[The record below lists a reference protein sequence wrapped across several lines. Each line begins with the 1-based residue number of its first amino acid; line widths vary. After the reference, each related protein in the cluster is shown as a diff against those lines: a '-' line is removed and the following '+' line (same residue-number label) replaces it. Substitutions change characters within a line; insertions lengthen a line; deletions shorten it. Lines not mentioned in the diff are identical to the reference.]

1 MDSNRPDSECACY
14 GPWVRT
20 FDSDKSRQSPIGVTA
35 SGFTEDIWVRLP
47 VDAINA
53 RQTSFRFDSTNWD
66 SPRTVYVKRWW
77 FTEDYPCING
87 LDGSG
92 AHCWEIEHHVDSN
105 VQTLRVAMPDT
116 TTNVVSPDL
125 IEHVR
130 RHATGQDVWRR
141 IRRAFGDGFASYDPM
156 TSVEAQA
163 VMETQTAPIERRID
177 ATDNR
182 SRKEQLEAQI
192 GVITQKWWPIV
203 KALEELERTG
213 VIPSYVPPTP
223 VIQHSVP
230 QSDTQQSDPDVQ
242 QQSDPVVPQSVQQ
255 QSDPVVPQS
264 VQQQSDP
271 VVQQQS
277 DPVAVVCP
285 SDDAPGYSDVPESSF
300 AYDDSRCLRELGISD
315 TGDTYRPSDD
325 MTRSEM
331 AAFMANAYAA
341 LTGTEAPVSD
351 HGFTDIGN
359 DPNAD
364 DIARIYGL
372 MITTGTS
379 PTTYAP
385 DDPVIRAHMALFLT
399 RLYTAVIGSE
409 APAGD
414 TPFTDIGD
422 RSAQEQAAI
431 GQLYAL
437 GVTKGTSQTTFDPSA
452 RVTREQMASF
462 VARIY
467 RALASAQQS

>member
-1 MDSNRPDSECACY
+1 M
-14 GPWVRT
+14 
-20 FDSDKSRQSPIGVTA
+20 
-35 SGFTEDIWVRLP
+35 
-47 VDAINA
+47 
-53 RQTSFRFDSTNWD
+53 
-66 SPRTVYVKRWW
+66 YVKRWW
-77 FTEDYPCING
+77 YTEDYPCING
-87 LDGSG
+87 HDGSG
-92 AHCWEIEHHVDSN
+92 GYCWEIEHRLDIGVAGFVDSGA
-105 VQTLRVAMPDT
+105 QTLRVSMPDT
-116 TTNVVSPDL
+116 TTNIVSPDL

-130 RHATGQDVWRR
+130 MHATDQAVWRR
-141 IRRAFGDGFASYDPM
+141 IRKAIGDGFDSYAPM

-163 VMETQTAPIERRID
+163 MMEAQTAPIERRID
-177 ATDNR
+177 AAEA
-182 SRKEQLEAQI
+182 SRRIAQLEEEI
-192 GVITQKWWPIV
+192 GEITQKWWPIV

-213 VIPSYVPPTP
+213 VIPRYEPNPIGP
-223 VIQHSVP
+223 RSVP
-230 QSDTQQSDPDVQ
+230 QQFDDTQQPDPIIPQSETQFDTQQPDPIVPQ
-242 QQSDPVVPQSVQQ
+242 SETQQPDPIVPQQSETQQPDSVVPQQPETQQPDLVVRQQSDPVP
-255 QSDPVVPQS
+255 
-264 VQQQSDP
+264 
-271 VVQQQS
+271 
-277 DPVAVVCP
+277 VVCP

-315 TGDTYRPSDD
+315 AGDTYRPNDD

-341 LTGTEAPVSD
+341 LTGTEAPVAD
-351 HGFTDIGN
+351 HGFTDIAN

-385 DDPVIRAHMALFLT
+385 DDHVTRGQMALFLT
-399 RLYTAVIGSE
+399 RLYKAVTRSE

-431 GQLYAL
+431 GQLHAL

-452 RVTREQMASF
+452 RVTREQMATF
-462 VARIY
+462 VARTY
-467 RALASAQQS
+467 RVLAQQN